1 MDLELTALAFVD
13 GYWAIKLDFYDSLW
27 RLQFEEKLSADLI
40 QLASLYLSLVAE
52 AFFSGVSSK
61 FCQRFFVQNFCVH
74 KNFKKIL

>member
-52 AFFSGVSSK
+52 VFFW
-61 FCQRFFVQNFCVH
+61 RFV
-74 KNFKKIL
+74 KILSALFCAKLFV

>member
-52 AFFSGVSSK
+52 AFFLA
-61 FCQRFFVQNFCVH
+61 FRQNFVSAFLCKTFCVE
-74 KNFKKIL
+74 KKL